1 MYVRERKEK
10 GNFKEQKEVNQNE
23 NIINKLK
30 KEWGQEKK
38 EELTKLEKEGKEE
51 QTAERNKMRKTK
63 KGKRKMETEDK
74 GK

>member
-1 MYVRERKEK
+1 
-10 GNFKEQKEVNQNE
+10 
-23 NIINKLK
+23 
-30 KEWGQEKK
+30 
-38 EELTKLEKEGKEE
+38 LTKLEKEGKEE